1 MCPGGFFVISRW
13 TPRQRGRLKS
23 RFHSS
28 RQLDVNLPDLY
39 SEVSHR
45 TPGIVAAPQSL
56 AESPGRDGYYGHK
69 SLLKSAN

>member
-1 MCPGGFFVISRW
+1 MWPGGFFVIFRW
-13 TPRQRGRLKS
+13 TPRQRGQLTS

-45 TPGIVAAPQSL
+45 TPGIVAAPPVLGCKQAAATNIL
-56 AESPGRDGYYGHK
+56 DI
-69 SLLKSAN
+69 NIF